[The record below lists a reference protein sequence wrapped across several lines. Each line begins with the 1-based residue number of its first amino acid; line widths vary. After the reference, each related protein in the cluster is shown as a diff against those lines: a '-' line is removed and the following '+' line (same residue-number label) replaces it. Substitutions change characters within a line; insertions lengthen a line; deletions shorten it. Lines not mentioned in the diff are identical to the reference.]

1 MNSTLSPYVHRA
13 PPHSLF
19 SDNLCDCNSFLCIA
33 SDHIGLSVF
42 CGRYISIDLSS
53 LCPVLPNSLNVSL
66 LKSSFVS
73 GHHFTLTFHNSLN
86 SFHPHP
92 HCVVSSSLHLGLKSL
107 FCLDITTHE
116 LQGGNSSVLGMP
128 SCWREICHYRR
139 SKARQPH

>member
-1 MNSTLSPYVHRA
+1 MNSTLSPVHRV

-33 SDHIGLSVF
+33 SDHIGLSVL

-53 LCPVLPNSLNVSL
+53 LCPVLPNSLHVSR

-92 HCVVSSSLHLGLKSL
+92 HCVVSSLLQLGLKSL
-107 FCLDITTHE
+107 FRWDITTPRGQLHCS
-116 LQGGNSSVLGMP
+116 GSVLGMP
-128 SCWREICHYRR
+128 CCWREDCHYRQL
-139 SKARQPH
+139 SEKQI